1 MLDALHKKNTGV
13 RILLGV
19 ILGIISI
26 GMLLYLVP
34 NPSGPAGGA
43 ADTVAEVGGQQVS
56 VDEVQRQ
63 MQRLTSS
70 GAQIPSAL
78 RPYYAQQI
86 VNQLVYDLM
95 LELEAKRLGVRV
107 TDQERAA
114 RIRVAV
120 PEAFTGDTFVG
131 MDRYAGHVQLRFQM
145 GVPEFEELVRRGLLE
160 EKFRRLVT
168 DGITVTPVEVELE
181 FRRRNEKARVEY
193 VVVNPN
199 ELEAKVAVSGAEVAA
214 EFEKNKSRYVVPERR
229 VVRYALLDLNQIR
242 QQVRVSEEEL
252 RAAYN
257 ENLERYK
264 LPNRVHAAHI
274 LFKTIG
280 KTDAEVEEIRKK
292 TEDVLKKA
300 QKPGAK
306 FDELAKQYSEDT
318 SKDKGGDLGWITQG
332 QTVPEFEKAAFSLP
346 PGQLSDLVKT
356 QYGFHI
362 LKVLEHENAR
372 TRSFEEAR
380 PSLLFPLLEEKS
392 EKLATSKSSE
402 ISAAMRKSSKVTL
415 DELAKQFQLTLG
427 ETRAVSAT
435 EPIPELGT
443 AQELRD
449 AVFRLRT
456 GELSSPIRTDRGYL
470 VLSVKEVQLSHP
482 GTLAEVRERVTADYR
497 REKAADLAKTRAEE
511 FGKRARAGEALS
523 SAAKALGLEA
533 KTSEPFARIGSLS
546 DVGSA
551 RQLSAAFSLPVGQ
564 VGLPVFLGSN
574 WVIYRV
580 VEREEVKPEDFA
592 RLSKETEPQLLQAK
606 RQLAYEAFR
615 SALEEGMRAQGK
627 LQMNAEAM
635 KRFGRNL

>member
-168 DGITVTPVEVELE
+168 DGIMVTPMEVEQE
-181 FRRRNEKARVEY
+181 FRRRNEKSRVEY
-193 VVVNPN
+193 VVINPN

-229 VVRYALLDLNQIR
+229 VVRYAQVDANQLR
-242 QQVRVSEEEL
+242 AKVRVTEDEL
-252 RAAYN
+252 RAYFDDHIDHY
-257 ENLERYK
+257 RIQ
-264 LPNRVHAAHI
+264 NRVHASHI
-274 LFKTIG
+274 LFKTVG
-280 KTDAEVEEIRKK
+280 KTDAEIEEIRKK
-292 TEDVLKKA
+292 AEEVLKKA
-300 QKPGAK
+300 RQGAK
-306 FDELAKQYSEDT
+306 FEDLAQKNSEDT
-318 SKDKGGDLGWITQG
+318 TKDKGGDLGWLVQG
-332 QTVPEFEKAAFSLP
+332 QTVPEFEKVAFSLP
-346 PGQLSDLVKT
+346 KGTISDLVRT

-362 LKVLEHENAR
+362 IKVVDHENAR
-372 TRSFEEAR
+372 TQSLDEGRAAIRPAIEQEKADHLVNEEGD
-380 PSLLFPLLEEKS
+380 
-392 EKLATSKSSE
+392 
-402 ISAAMRKSSKVTL
+402 AMAKAVRASSKVTL
-415 DELAKQFQLTLG
+415 DDLAKQFNLIVQETRTFAADEPLG
-427 ETRAVSAT
+427 E
-435 EPIPELGT
+435 LGNSG
-443 AQELRD
+443 ELRD
-449 AVFRLRT
+449 AAFRLRA
-456 GELSSPIRTDRGYL
+456 GEVASPIRTERGYTL
-470 VLSVKEVQLSHP
+470 LSVKQIQPAHP
-482 GTLAEVRERVTADYR
+482 ATLDEVRDNVLADLR
-497 REKAADLAKTRAEE
+497 KDKAVELAKTRADELA
-511 FGKRARAGEALS
+511 KRAHSGEPLPA
-523 SAAKALGLEA
+523 AAKAFGLEA
-533 KTSEPFARIGSLS
+533 KTSETFARTDSVPGAGS
-546 DVGSA
+546 GK
-551 RQLSAAFSLPVGQ
+551 QLAAAFTLQVGQ
-564 VGLPVFLGSN
+564 IGPPVHLGSN
-574 WVIYRV
+574 WVVFRV
-580 VEREEVKPEDFA
+580 LERPELNPEDFQKQRA
-592 RLSKETEPQLLQAK
+592 DLEKQVLQSK
-606 RQLAYEAFR
+606 RDLAYQTFHIE
-615 SALEEGMRAQGK
+615 LEKRLRLEGT
-627 LQMNAEAM
+627 LQIRTEVLQRLE
-635 KRFGRNL
+635 KSG

>member
-1 MLDALHKKNTGV
+1 MFDSLRKKNLAV

-19 ILGIISI
+19 ILGLVSL
-26 GMLLYLVP
+26 GMLVYLIP
-34 NPSGPAGGA
+34 GGGTSTVSS
-43 ADTVAEVGGQQVS
+43 ADTVAEVDGQPINVL
-56 VDEVQRQ
+56 EVQQQ
-63 MQRLTSS
+63 MQRITRN
-70 GAQIPSAL
+70 GGNIPPAL
-78 RPYYAQQI
+78 QGLYAQQI
-86 VNQLVYDLM
+86 LNQLIYQRM
-95 LELEAKRLGVRV
+95 LEAEAQRLGIRV
-107 TDQERAA
+107 TDQERAQ
-114 RIRVAV
+114 RIRELL
-120 PEAFTGDTFVG
+120 PTAFSGDTFVG
-131 MDRYAGHVQLRFQM
+131 MDRYSQDVLLRFQM
-145 GVPEFEELVRRGLLE
+145 SVPEFEGLVRQGLLE
-160 EKFRRLVT
+160 EKVRHLVT
-168 DGITVTPVEVELE
+168 DGVSVTPDEVAQEV
-181 FRRRNEKARVEY
+181 RRRNEKIKLEY
-193 VVVNPN
+193 VVIKPE
-199 ELEAKVAVSGAEVAA
+199 ELQSKVEVSDAELSAY
-214 EFEKNKSRYVVPERR
+214 FEKNKARYLVPERR
-229 VVRYALLDLNQIR
+229 VVRYALLDLNQLR

-264 LPNRVHAAHI
+264 LPNRVHAVHI

-292 TEDVLKKA
+292 AEDVLKKA

-318 SKDKGGDLGWITQG
+318 TKDKGGDLGWITQG

>member
-1 MLDALHKKNTGV
+1 MFDSLRKKNLAV

-19 ILGIISI
+19 ILGLVSL
-26 GMLLYLVP
+26 GMLVYLIP
-34 NPSGPAGGA
+34 GGGTSTVSS
-43 ADTVAEVGGQQVS
+43 ADTVAEVDGQPINVL
-56 VDEVQRQ
+56 EVQQQ
-63 MQRLTSS
+63 MQRITRN
-70 GAQIPSAL
+70 GGNIPPAL
-78 RPYYAQQI
+78 QGLYAQQI
-86 VNQLVYDLM
+86 LKQLIYQRM
-95 LELEAKRLGVRV
+95 LEAEAQRLDIRV
-107 TDQERAA
+107 TDQERAQ
-114 RIRVAV
+114 RIRELL
-120 PEAFTGDTFVG
+120 PTAFSGDTFVG
-131 MDRYAGHVQLRFQM
+131 MDRYSQDVLLRFQM
-145 GVPEFEELVRRGLLE
+145 SVPEFEGLVRQGLLE
-160 EKFRRLVT
+160 EKVRHLVT
-168 DGITVTPVEVELE
+168 DGVSVTPDEVAQEV
-181 FRRRNEKARVEY
+181 RRRNEKIKLEY
-193 VVVNPN
+193 VVIKPE
-199 ELEAKVAVSGAEVAA
+199 ELQSKVEVSDAELSAY
-214 EFEKNKSRYVVPERR
+214 FEKNKARYVVPERR
-229 VVRYALLDLNQIR
+229 VVRYALLDLNQLR

-292 TEDVLKKA
+292 AEDVLKKA

-318 SKDKGGDLGWITQG
+318 TKDKGGDLGWITQG

-346 PGQLSDLVKT
+346 PGQVSDLVKT

-372 TRSFEEAR
+372 TRSFEEVRA
-380 PSLLFPLLEEKS
+380 SLFFPLLEEKS
-392 EKLATSKSSE
+392 EKLATTKSSE

-415 DELAKQFQLTLG
+415 DDLAKQFQLTLG
-427 ETRAVSAT
+427 ETRPVSAT

-443 AQELRD
+443 SQELRD

-456 GELSSPIRTDRGYL
+456 GELSSPIRTDRGFL

-497 REKAADLAKTRAEE
+497 REKAADLGKTRAEE
-511 FGKRARAGEALS
+511 LGKRARAGEALS

-546 DVGSA
+546 EVSSA
-551 RQLSAAFSLPVGQ
+551 RQLAAAFSLPVGQ
-564 VGLPVFLGSN
+564 AGPPVFLGSN

-580 VEREEVKPEDFA
+580 VEREDVKPEDFA
-592 RLSKETEPQLLQAK
+592 RLNKETEPQLLQAK

-615 SALEEGMRAQGK
+615 SALEERMRHQGK